1 MIEKIVLFVLAIL
14 NELLSLK
21 YALREWIIA

>member
-1 MIEKIVLFVLAIL
+1 MIEEIVLFVLAIL
-14 NELLSLK
+14 NEFLSLK